1 MRTLPILLI
10 ISPLLA
16 HDGYSDWTNQLRE
29 SCCEDRHCHPL
40 DDSEVRTDSQNTYV
54 KIADE
59 WCEVKSSDYARGT
72 SPDWSHAHICL
83 QPASDLLCLS
93 QPRICLQR
101 PLDSPCERI
110 ICFMPKPDF

>member
-1 MRTLPILLI
+1 VRTLPILLI

-29 SCCEDRHCHPL
+29 SCCEDRHCRPL

-72 SPDWSHAHICL
+72 SPDWSHTVAQFDGHLLAVVVDVDRGRSGEIELL
-83 QPASDLLCLS
+83 Q
-93 QPRICLQR
+93 
-101 PLDSPCERI
+101 
-110 ICFMPKPDF
+110 